1 MNRNLNIVSICK
13 DPEIGAVM
21 KRLLEQEEG
30 WTCISCTCPESVSM
44 LLEKNTQIDAVLV
57 GSGLSDEEEQ
67 NIQQQVAS
75 LNSFIPIVH
84 HYGGGSG
91 LIWAEI
97 KSALGIKN

>member
-1 MNRNLNIVSICK
+1 MQFL
-13 DPEIGAVM
+13 
-21 KRLLEQEEG
+21 
-30 WTCISCTCPESVSM
+30 
-44 LLEKNTQIDAVLV
+44 

-97 KSALGIKN
+97 KSALALR